1 MTFLL
6 MYYMGFGYTE
16 AVNVSLARRRW
27 FIERVNKEFESA
39 KEAGKDPV
47 SKAPH
52 DNTPDQ
58 RQMQGRARDAVPAK
72 LIRFT

>member
-16 AVNVSLARRRW
+16 AMSVPLARRRW
-27 FIERVNKEFESA
+27 FIERVNKEFDKSR
-39 KEAGKDPV
+39 EAGGDPA
-47 SKAPH
+47 SKAAH

-58 RQMQGRARDAVPAK
+58 RQMRGMSRDNVPAK
-72 LIRFT
+72 LRRFS